1 MDNFYWRLTTPV
13 DLTLMVLYLPLSILI
28 GHARA
33 VIAVLPVNFWKTIFD
48 PPPFKEMSL
57 ISTSGEKAVSMLDKL
72 DSVKISPLKNTIL
85 PFSK

>member
-1 MDNFYWRLTTPV
+1 
-13 DLTLMVLYLPLSILI
+13 MVLYLPLSILI
-28 GHARA
+28 GHKEPNC
-33 VIAVLPVNFWKTIFD
+33 VLPVNFWKTIFD